1 MVQNMTNMPRAR
13 DEHSGQYAEAYPEAA
28 FIDAIREAGGMAGT
42 QEVANAV
49 GCVYDTAY
57 KKLRK
62 LEENEKVSSRKVA
75 NARLWMPAIESEAK
89 A

>member
-1 MVQNMTNMPRAR
+1 MTNMPRTR
-13 DEHSGQYAEAYPEAA
+13 DEHSGKYAEAYPEEA

-75 NARLWMPAIESEAK
+75 NARLWMPAVEGKVRA
-89 A
+89 